1 MKIRGLPGLALK
13 AARDVKDRSARAA
26 IASKPYADRALEWGR
41 QRQQGLA
48 ARLPNTNQ
56 MEVWVNERAE
66 QFGWRDK
73 PVSTSLEHLERTLTQ
88 VVSAIR
94 QTSDRRTR
102 IFVKAVTGKLGGI
115 VAVGGVSGLVGT
127 FGAAST
133 GTAIA
138 SLSGAAAT
146 SAQLYWIGSL
156 VGLGAVGGGVLLA
169 AGGVGAGLAA
179 GVVGKKKLVGTPR
192 TEAALQ
198 EHEKAILVACV
209 TLISATGQQREL
221 GLSPSQTEMRMV
233 AEQALIP
240 LAQQINQ
247 YWDDASLKENGKS
260 ECEPFTRTLAYLQ
273 RRKLDRC
280 RKELGRISMAAM
292 TASEVG

>member
-1 MKIRGLPGLALK
+1 MK

-26 IASKPYADRALEWGR
+26 VASKPYADRALEWGR

-56 MEVWVNERAE
+56 MEAWVNERAE
-66 QFGWRDK
+66 QFGWREK

-102 IFVKAVTGKLGGI
+102 IFVKAVIGKLGGI
-115 VAVGGVSGLVGT
+115 MAVGGVSGLVGT

-156 VGLGAVGGGVLLA
+156 VGFGAFGGGILLA

-179 GVVGKKKLVGTPR
+179 GVVGKKKLFGTPR
-192 TEAALQ
+192 TETAFQ

-209 TLISATGQQREL
+209 TLINATEQQREL
-221 GLSPSQTEMRMV
+221 GLSPSQTEMRLV

-247 YWDDASLKENGKS
+247 YWDDASLKENGKN
-260 ECEPFTRTLAYLQ
+260 ECEPFTLTLAYLQ

-280 RKELGRISMAAM
+280 RKELGRIAMAAM
-292 TASEVG
+292 AASEVS